1 MTSSVLLTWGSG
13 NSAVLLFSFV
23 EGGEFVCCIP
33 LRPLPRRLPR
43 TVDGDDD
50 GGESAPLGV
59 FFFAIGIRYHE
70 ITKISSV
77 WCCCPLNKILVDIIS
92 GCSKKKKRR
101 KWTRTHGD
109 VTLWNTYILRMYTL
123 RTLSIYVV
131 TLSACVRTVQYYYWR
146 ETILVVSPVALKAIR
161 SYECCSYIVFTTCT
175 LRYHYWS
182 CRRGGSTYEFIRA
195 TK

>member
-13 NSAVLLFSFV
+13 NFAVLLFSFV

-33 LRPLPRRLPR
+33 LRPLPRPLPR

-92 GCSKKKKRR
+92 GCSKKKKEENGLG
-101 KWTRTHGD
+101 RTA
-109 VTLWNTYILRMYTL
+109 TLHYEI
-123 RTLSIYVV
+123 RTFYV
-131 TLSACVRTVQYYYWR
+131 
-146 ETILVVSPVALKAIR
+146 
-161 SYECCSYIVFTTCT
+161 CT
-175 LRYHYWS
+175 L
-182 CRRGGSTYEFIRA
+182 YEHFPY
-195 TK
+195 TW